1 MIEELT
7 QRPKYNYVERTIRE
21 SLEQELGKEMLDL
34 FFLHYLH
41 KYRQNELCKIYKIN
55 KDELNWRLKYI
66 MEKIKKNFNLDDFDI

>member
-7 QRPKYNYVERTIRE
+7 YRPKYNYVEKTIRDN
-21 SLEQELGKEMLDL
+21 LEAELGKELLDL